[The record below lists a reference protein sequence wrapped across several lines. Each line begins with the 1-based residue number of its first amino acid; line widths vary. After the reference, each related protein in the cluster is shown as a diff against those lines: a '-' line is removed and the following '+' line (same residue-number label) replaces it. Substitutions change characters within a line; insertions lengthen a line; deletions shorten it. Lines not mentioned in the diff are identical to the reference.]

1 MKKEELKELYM
12 IEYGGKY
19 EENPT
24 FYNWLKE
31 VNFWDNYDD
40 DFGMKSM
47 VLNGM
52 VKCELPEDMSNI
64 TPKQIND
71 FINSYID
78 EMVLGDMEGQAL
90 MECWYMY
97 NDNDY
102 NLEFDANKVAKDLM
116 KDMKESEKQ
125 DNQTPKKKQKI

>member
-12 IEYGGKY
+12 SEYGGKY

-31 VNFWDNYDD
+31 VNFWDTYDD

-47 VLNGM
+47 VLNDM
-52 VKCELPEDMSNI
+52 VKCELPENMSNI

-102 NLEFDANKVAKDLM
+102 NLEFDDNKVANDLK